1 MPIGDRVQN
10 SWRRIVWCGLF
21 VAGLMA
27 VAPFAQAEDEPGFK
41 SIFDG
46 KTLENWD
53 GNPKFWSVQ
62 DGLLTGQTTAENP
75 TKGNTFIIWRGGQP
89 GDFELRLEYKIV
101 GGNSGVQY
109 RSFEVPNEK
118 WVVGGYQADIEDGT
132 TYSGA
137 NYGERFRGMLAGR
150 GDKTVIGD
158 DHKSKV
164 VGKVG
169 DTNE

>member
-1 MPIGDRVQN
+1 MAVRDAAELHQAMAMCSNRRSHPNLPLIYPSILQECEMPIGDRLQS
-10 SWRRIVWCGLF
+10 SWRRIVLCGLF

-75 TKGNTFIIWRGGQP
+75 TNGNTFIIWRGGEP
-89 GDFELRLEYKIV
+89 GDFELRLEYKIE

-109 RSFEVPNEK
+109 RSF
-118 WVVGGYQADIEDGT
+118 
-132 TYSGA
+132 
-137 NYGERFRGMLAGR
+137 
-150 GDKTVIGD
+150 
-158 DHKSKV
+158 
-164 VGKVG
+164 
-169 DTNE
+169 